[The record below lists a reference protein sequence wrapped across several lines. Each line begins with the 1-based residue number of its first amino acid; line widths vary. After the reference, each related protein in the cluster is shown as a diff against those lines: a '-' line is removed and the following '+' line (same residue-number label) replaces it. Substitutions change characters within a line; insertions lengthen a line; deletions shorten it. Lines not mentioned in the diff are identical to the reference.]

1 MRTTDALSRFSP
13 SLMRLWTLLLALP
26 LCLSSIGPAQAQ
38 SFHYAENCVS
48 NVDNATVLLPS
59 SANLILP
66 DGTSLAPSDT
76 LALRNADGDCAGYGA
91 WSGNDLAV
99 AASGPAIIS
108 EAPSGYQDGAPLTFE
123 VYDVSDDRVVNVG
136 GRVAYASC
144 DNVDVATCQDD
155 GTYANGAF
163 FVLDA
168 LNASALPVEL
178 TDLTAA
184 REDRRVRL
192 EWATAQETNNAG
204 FEVQHRLADESAT
217 AWTTIQFVD
226 GAGTTSTPTS
236 YTLKTDPLEV
246 GAHEFRLQQID
257 QDGSTSLST
266 TVTVEMT
273 LDEAYRLSPVAPNPV
288 QSEARLSITV
298 RKTQNVTVSMYNV
311 LGQRVATLYDRT
323 LSANQKQDIRI
334 PVQNQSSGSYFLRIE
349 GKTFTD
355 TQRLSVVQ

>member
-1 MRTTDALSRFSP
+1 MTDRMP
-13 SLMRLWTLLLALP
+13 LLLVV
-26 LCLSSIGPAQAQ
+26 LCLLYTGSVQAQ
-38 SFHYAENCVS
+38 SHYADGCIS
-48 NVDNATVLLPS
+48 NVDNATILLPS
-59 SANLILP
+59 DANLILP

-123 VYDVSDDRVVNVG
+123 VYDVSEDRVVDVG

-184 REDRRVRL
+184 REGPRVRL
-192 EWATAQETNNAG
+192 EWSTAQETNNAG
-204 FEVQHRLADESAT
+204 FEVQHRRTNAEAASWSPLR
-217 AWTTIQFVD
+217 FVD
-226 GAGTTSTPTS
+226 GAGTTTEPTS
-236 YTLKTDPLEV
+236 YSLTTEPLEV
-246 GAHEFRLQQID
+246 GSHEFRLQQVD
-257 QDGSTSLST
+257 QDGSTALSK

-273 LDEAYRLSPVAPNPV
+273 LDEAYRISPVAPNPV
-288 QSEARLSITV
+288 QSTGRMSITV
-298 RKTQNVTVSMYNV
+298 RKSQAVTVSMYNV
-311 LGQRVATLYDRT
+311 LGQRVATLYDRS

-334 PVQNQSSGSYFLRIE
+334 PVQNRSSGVYFLRVE
-349 GKTFTD
+349 GETFTD
-355 TQRLSVVQ
+355 TQRMSVVR

>member
-1 MRTTDALSRFSP
+1 
-13 SLMRLWTLLLALP
+13 MRLWTLLLALP

-59 SANLILP
+59 SADLTLP
-66 DGTSLAPSDT
+66 SGQTLASSDT
-76 LALRNADGDCAGYGA
+76 LALRNSNGDCAGYGT
-91 WSGNDLAV
+91 WTGSSLAIAAAGPSTLEE
-99 AASGPAIIS
+99 AASG
-108 EAPSGYQDGAPLTFE
+108 YQNGATLSFE
-123 VYDVSDDRVVNVG
+123 VFDVSEGTAVDVG
-136 GRVAYASC
+136 GQVTYQPC
-144 DNVDVATCQDD
+144 DDVGVTTCQDD
-155 GTYANGAF
+155 GTYTDGAL
-163 FVLDA
+163 FVINA
-168 LNASALPVEL
+168 LNNSALPVEL

-184 REDRRVRL
+184 REGRRVRL

-204 FEVQHRLADESAT
+204 FEVQHRLADESAP

-226 GAGTTSTPTS
+226 GAGTTSNPTS

-246 GAHEFRLQQID
+246 GAHEFRLQQVD

-349 GKTFTD
+349 GETFTD